1 MYVVNEGYFIDKE
14 KEMKRK
20 ALLICILTAVCSV
33 SAFAGAVS
41 LNVSVSSP
49 YLLADT
55 RQTVF
60 LKVGLLGTELEESR
74 DRTPAN
80 VAIVLDRSG
89 SMDGQKIAQ
98 AREAAMI
105 AVGMLD
111 ERDVVS
117 IVIYSD
123 TVSVL
128 VPATRVTDKGEL
140 YREIE
145 SIFAGGSTALFA
157 GVSKGADEVSKFF
170 DRNKVNRVILL
181 SDGLANVGPDS
192 PLALGNLGESL
203 KRAGIAVTTIGLGLG
218 YNEDLMVMLAQR
230 SDGNHAFVENYNDL
244 TRIFQYEF
252 NDILSVVAQDVK
264 IQVTCPEGIVPTR
277 MLGREAEIIGNK
289 VYTSIS
295 QIYSRQEKYLL
306 LELDIPGERAGSQ
319 VEIAR
324 VDIEYGNMQTRRVD
338 SLSSV
343 MQVSYTGSKDTVE
356 GSKDRETLVEA
367 TKQIATE
374 RTEEA
379 IRLRDEGKVEAA
391 QRLLEENADYLER
404 EAKALKSEELE
415 DLGAT
420 NRADADAVEDEA
432 DWNENRKRMK
442 ADSYET
448 QTQQSY

>member
-1 MYVVNEGYFIDKE
+1 
-14 KEMKRK
+14 MKRR
-20 ALLICILTAVCSV
+20 IVIIFILTAVCSV
-33 SAFAGAVS
+33 SAFAGTVS
-41 LNVSVSSP
+41 LNISVSNP

-60 LKVGLLGTELEESR
+60 LKVGLLGAELENSLE
-74 DRTPAN
+74 RTPAN

-89 SMDGQKIAQ
+89 SMDGEKIIQ

-111 ERDVVS
+111 ERDIVS
-117 IVIYSD
+117 IVTYSD

-128 VPATRVTDKGEL
+128 VPATRVTKKSYL
-140 YREIE
+140 YRKIE
-145 SIFAGGSTALFA
+145 SIFAAGSTALFA

-170 DRNKVNRVILL
+170 ERSKVNRVILL

-192 PLALGNLGESL
+192 PMALGNLGESL
-203 KRAGIAVTTIGLGLG
+203 KRTGISVTTIGLGLG

-252 NDILSVVAQDVK
+252 SDILSVVAQDVK
-264 IQVTCPEGIVPTR
+264 IQVTCPAGVVPLR

-295 QIYSRQEKYLL
+295 QIYSSQEKYLL
-306 LELDIPGERAGSQ
+306 LELDIPGGREGTQAD
-319 VEIAR
+319 IAR
-324 VDIEYGNMQTRRVD
+324 IDIEYGDMQSRRID

-343 MQVSYTGSKDTVE
+343 MQVSYTRSKDTVE
-356 GSKDRETLVEA
+356 GSKDKETLVEA
-367 TKQIATE
+367 AKQIATE

-379 IRLRDEGKVEAA
+379 IRLRDQGEVEKA
-391 QRLLEENADYLER
+391 QRLLEENADYLDK
-404 EAKALKSEELE
+404 EAKALESEELE
-415 DLGAT
+415 DLGGT
-420 NRADADAVEDEA
+420 NRADAAAVEDDA
-432 DWNENRKRMK
+432 DWGANRKRMK

>member
-1 MYVVNEGYFIDKE
+1 
-14 KEMKRK
+14 MKRK
-20 ALLICILTAVCSV
+20 TFLACIFLAVCSV
-33 SAFAGAVS
+33 SAFAGSVS
-41 LNVSVSSP
+41 LNVSVSNP

-55 RQTVF
+55 RQTVY
-60 LKVGLLGTELEESR
+60 LKVGLLGAELEESLN
-74 DRTPAN
+74 RTPAN

-111 ERDVVS
+111 ERDIVS
-117 IVIYSD
+117 IVTYSD

-128 VPATRVTDKGEL
+128 VPATRVNDKGEL
-140 YREIE
+140 YRKIE

-192 PLALGNLGESL
+192 PMALGNLGESL
-203 KRAGIAVTTIGLGLG
+203 KRAGISVTTIGLGLG

-230 SDGNHAFVENYNDL
+230 SDGNHSFVENYNDL

-264 IQVTCPEGIVPTR
+264 IQVTCPEGIVPLR

-306 LELDIPGERAGSQ
+306 LELDIPGGRAGSQ
-319 VEIAR
+319 IDIAR
-324 VDIEYGNMQTRRVD
+324 IDIEYGDMQSRRAD
-338 SLSSV
+338 SLTSV
-343 MQVSYTGSKDTVE
+343 MQISYTGSKDKVE
-356 GSKDRETLVEA
+356 GSRDRETLVEA
-367 TKQIATE
+367 AKQIATE

-379 IRLRDEGKVEAA
+379 IRLRDEGKVAEA
-391 QRLLEENADYLER
+391 QRLLEENADYLEK
-404 EAKALKSEELE
+404 EAKSLESDELD